1 MAARPSLAIAIP
13 AIAAEADDD
22 AIDDQPLL
30 HRVDSHSV
38 PKTPLTA
45 RRTAEEAKALAMHAC
60 VERRDVAGLRALLGQ
75 CVTSPMPAAS
85 AAGNVPAIDRQD
97 ADGFTA
103 LHNASALPPA
113 ESDVALELCRALV
126 ECGADASV
134 CDADGFTCLHWSA
147 AVGAIEIVRFLGRL
161 HGIIEARS
169 REGETALHRAC
180 RLGRTSVA
188 EALVTELGAEPC
200 ALNDRLE
207 TPLEVSGRLGS
218 AIDTAARD
226 AIRAMLI
233 RTVAPLR
240 VAIYHH
246 PECLEHHVPA
256 GHQEAPARLGAVL
269 RGLGIAGPPAAS
281 PKLPVRFANHPI
293 IEGAEGDA
301 THDDEGAAAST
312 VGETLTP
319 TPPGA
324 RQPFARDELELIDD
338 FVPADLDTVA
348 RAHST
353 DYVAFLSTLC
363 DVCILRYKQTSHR
376 LRADDLFT
384 PRSGEA
390 AIEAAGAGP
399 IPFTPRVQS
408 GVMHVP
414 QQKLK
419 AGAFSD
425 TMFSKGSL
433 GAALRAC
440 GAVCAAV
447 DRVVSG
453 RNRTAFCVVRPP
465 GHHAGVA
472 GLLSQAQSCGFCLLN
487 SVAVAATH
495 ALATHAE
502 RGVRRVAIVDID
514 VHHGNG
520 TEEIVKALG
529 RPDQIFFA
537 SVHLYDKSTSFYPC
551 SGGSDLFAE
560 NCMNLPVAPLWK
572 HGSAPARKQRAHSE
586 PDAAG
591 GGTDPGNSH
600 AASAGAGRA
609 AWRRLISQRLLF
621 ALRAFQP
628 DLILMSTGF
637 DGCRHDVGNKLLG
650 NRRGTVGLDLRPDDF
665 EWVTAQLRRVADLCC
680 QGRLVSVLEGGYGT
694 CDAAAV
700 AAANAAAAA
709 AASAAAA
716 AAAAEAAAV
725 AETTAGAAPTASS
738 TPPVLLPPLR
748 LAQLGECALA
758 HVRGLAVK
766 PFLATPARATIAR
779 SIAPGGSSTAAS
791 SPSTGSE
798 SGTGGPSPRRT
809 RRRSPP
815 RTRADSS
822 PSFGAAA
829 AAADELPMNPP
840 PPRLEMPPPQ
850 PVVRPPPPPA
860 DASIVTVNGSVKD
873 DAPAAKRPRN

>member
-1 MAARPSLAIAIP
+1 MAARASLAIAIP

-22 AIDDQPLL
+22 ADDRPVL

-45 RRTAEEAKALAMHAC
+45 RRTADEAKALAMHAC

-75 CVTSPMPAAS
+75 CVTSPLPAAS

-126 ECGADASV
+126 DSGADVSV
-134 CDADGFTCLHWSA
+134 CDTDGFTSLHWA
-147 AVGAIEIVRFLGRL
+147 AAIGAIEIVRFLGRCD
-161 HGIIEARS
+161 GIVEARS

-269 RGLGIAGPPAAS
+269 RGLGITPGPPAAS
-281 PKLPVRFANHPI
+281 PKLPVRFANHHPTVP
-293 IEGAEGDA
+293 GAEADA
-301 THDDEGAAAST
+301 TRDDEGAAAST

-324 RQPFARDELELIDD
+324 RQPFTRDELELVDD
-338 FVPADLDTVA
+338 FVPADLDMVA

-363 DVCILRYKQTSHR
+363 DVCTLRYKQTSHR
-376 LRADDLFT
+376 LRADDAFT

-502 RGVRRVAIVDID
+502 RGVRRVAIIDID

-537 SVHLYDKSTSFYPC
+537 SVHLYDKSTGFYPC
-551 SGGSDLFAE
+551 SGGSDLLAE

-572 HGSAPARKQRAHSE
+572 HGSAPARKQRGHSE
-586 PDAAG
+586 PDAVG

-621 ALRAFQP
+621 ALRAFRP

-680 QGRLVSVLEGGYGT
+680 HGRLVSVLEGGYGT

-709 AASAAAA
+709 ASAAAA
-716 AAAAEAAAV
+716 AAAAEA
-725 AETTAGAAPTASS
+725 TAGAAAPTASS
-738 TPPVLLPPLR
+738 TPLANLPPLR

-766 PFLATPARATIAR
+766 PLLATPARATTAR
-779 SIAPGGSSTAAS
+779 SIAPGGTSTAAS

-822 PSFGAAA
+822 PSFGAAV
-829 AAADELPMNPP
+829 AADGLMMDPP

-860 DASIVTVNGSVKD
+860 DASTVIANGNGVKD
-873 DAPAAKRPRN
+873 DAPAAKRSRT